1 MKRTS
6 LLIVVVALASALMVS
21 GNTHASIIPGSG
33 VGPIY
38 GNSVTCYS
46 LPKQTPCPTATPN
59 TIPEIFPVKSMSV
72 SGAIAGPYGVDNYSI
87 GIVSQVGCFSL
98 TEPILVSALGNH
110 GEAVFRQVSPP
121 LVGGNPYQAN
131 VVVGPDGTATLA
143 MEVWSSQVG
152 PAGLVVKAVW
162 PEEGVERLQS
172 VIAPSATTPLPAT
185 ATAVPTAVPPTATG
199 TPPATATAGP
209 TVTPVPTETTTP
221 VPLTVSSCYN
231 QKTSAIDIRT
241 APGASCTLALS
252 FNNGPVLNAGYN
264 QGPFVM
270 PPSGVGE
277 DVFTAPPGA
286 TVGTAVTTC
295 TLDGQTASDTLNLAI
310 PTPTPL
316 PSPTA
321 PH

>member
-6 LLIVVVALASALMVS
+6 LLIVVVAVMSALMVS
-21 GNTHASIIPGSG
+21 GRTHASIIPGSG
-33 VGPIY
+33 VGPVY
-38 GNSVTCYS
+38 GTLVTCYS

-59 TIPEIFPVKSMSV
+59 TIAAIYPVKSMSV
-72 SGAIAGPYGVDNYSI
+72 SGAIAGPYGVNDYGIS
-87 GIVSQVGCFSL
+87 IVSQVGCFSL

-110 GEAVFRQVSPP
+110 GEAIFRQVSPP
-121 LVGGNPYQAN
+121 LVGGNPYQAS

-172 VIAPSATTPLPAT
+172 VIPPSATTPLPAT
-185 ATAVPTAVPPTATG
+185 ATSVPTAVPPTATG
-199 TPPATATAGP
+199 TPPATATSGP
-209 TVTPVPTETTTP
+209 TGTPAPTSTATA
-221 VPLTVSSCYN
+221 VPLTVSTCYN
-231 QKTSAIDIRT
+231 QKASAIDIRT
-241 APGASCTLALS
+241 APGASCTLSLS
-252 FNNGPVLNAGYN
+252 FNNGPALTTGYN

-270 PPSGVGE
+270 PSTGVGE
-277 DVFTAPPGA
+277 DPFTAPPGA

-316 PSPTA
+316 PTPTL